1 VFNIDNNKKYV
12 LFHITSAL
20 PLLYITV
27 MVHPFTE
34 NFNLYVCLN
43 VRLHFHFLC
52 LHLYRVQASLSVG
65 STSTPLPNTH
75 IDSTHTPTHSQ
86 RAHTPSRI
94 HSSSSSSLIHH
105 SYQPSPTDSPSSGK
119 RSWIP
124 TDVSDKSNFE
134 PKNLLKL
141 FDEATL
147 ESEP

>member
-1 VFNIDNNKKYV
+1 
-12 LFHITSAL
+12 
-20 PLLYITV
+20 

-105 SYQPSPTDSPSSGK
+105 SYQRSPTDSPSSGR

-147 ESEP
+147 ESEPWDVNARLLYSTKRMYYF